1 MAAEPT
7 ASSAT
12 IERLPALDGMRA
24 IAVYLV
30 VAFHAGATRFE
41 GGFIGVDVF
50 FVLSG
55 FLITRLLVAEYA
67 PNGRIDLVGFYA
79 RRARRL
85 LPPAWVAVLV
95 TAIVFLAF
103 SNPVERA
110 DALDDARAAILY
122 FANWHFI
129 GAGQDYFAE
138 SIASSP
144 FLHLWSLAVEEQFY
158 LIWPVASIGLL
169 ALWRRRPA
177 LATGLVL
184 VAAGISAWWASS
196 VASTDLLR
204 AYYGTDT
211 RAYQLLAGAGL
222 AFVLSHRDGGARR
235 PIGRSVAEV
244 ALAVGLLG
252 VFFVAMRS
260 GTDAVGR
267 GMLAAALTVVMVA
280 AVAGRPSG
288 PPGPIERVLASRPFV
303 VLGGL
308 SYATYLWHWPLV
320 ILLERTLV
328 LETGT
333 RFVVVALASTAAAKL
348 SMDLIERPVRQRVG
362 RDRRIDKATIAVGLV
377 ATLVIGL
384 LAVPAIFRAD
394 VTQVRAAE
402 RPGFVPPP
410 ITVTV
415 PPSTP
420 STSSTPSI
428 GPPEGDA
435 EIGTS
440 APVATVPT
448 TTAPASTVS
457 PPTVSAP
464 VTGPVPENLGAVPIE
479 TTFGERDGCVNEVP
493 SSLDE
498 CLVVDGGG
506 WRVMLIGDSH
516 ASKLNI
522 AFAEHAA
529 ANDLAYVSMTSNG
542 CPWQRG
548 LGYAKALPV
557 EAARQACR
565 DLRDVLY
572 DDLVPAFAPDL
583 VVLVSHGFNDNAYA
597 VEARP
602 GWPAVAGLV
611 GDPLVAA
618 ASADTV
624 DELVGA
630 GAEVVIVEPIPTST
644 FNVAA
649 CLSGAATIEECGF
662 VAADAG
668 ADEAAYRE
676 IAESRPAVR
685 TVDMDLLACP
695 ALPVCDAVVDGI
707 QVREDRDHLYGAYVL
722 RIRNDLMAAI
732 GL

>member
-24 IAVYLV
+24 VAVYLV
-30 VAFHAGATRFE
+30 VAFHAGVTRFE

-67 PNGRIDLVGFYA
+67 STGRIDLVGFYA

-85 LPPAWVAVLV
+85 LPAAWVAVLV
-95 TAIVFLAF
+95 TAVVFMAF

-158 LIWPVASIGLL
+158 LVWPVASIGLL
-169 ALWRRRPA
+169 ALWRRRPVA
-177 LATGLVL
+177 ATGLVL
-184 VAAGISAWWASS
+184 VAAVVSAWWAAS

-222 AFVLSHRDGGARR
+222 ALVLAHRDGGARR
-235 PIGRSVAEV
+235 PISRSVAEV
-244 ALAVGLLG
+244 ALAGGLAG
-252 VFFVAMRS
+252 VFLVAMRP
-260 GTDAVGR
+260 GTDAVDR
-267 GMLAAALTVVMVA
+267 GMLAAAVTVVMVA

-288 PPGPIERVLASRPFV
+288 TPGPIERVLASRPLV
-303 VLGGL
+303 MLGGL

-333 RFVVVALASTAAAKL
+333 RFVVVTLASTAAAKL
-348 SMDLIERPVRQRVG
+348 SMDLIERPVRRRIG
-362 RDRRIDKATIAVGLV
+362 RDRRIDRATIAIGL
-377 ATLVIGL
+377 AGTLLIGL

-394 VTQVRAAE
+394 VAQVRAAE

-415 PPSTP
+415 PPPT
-420 STSSTPSI
+420 TSIELPD
-428 GPPEGDA
+428 GDA
-435 EIGTS
+435 ETGAS
-440 APVATVPT
+440 APSATVPT
-448 TTAPASTVS
+448 GTSPASTVP

-464 VTGPVPENLGAVPIE
+464 VTGPVPADLGAVPIE
-479 TTFGERDGCVNEVP
+479 TPFGERDGCVNVIP

-498 CLVVDGGG
+498 CLVVDGAGR
-506 WRVMLIGDSH
+506 RVMLVGDSH

-548 LGYAKALPV
+548 LGYANALSV

-572 DDLVPAFAPDL
+572 DDLVPAFGPDL
-583 VVLVSHGFNDNAYA
+583 VVLVSHGFNENAYA

-602 GWPAVAGLV
+602 DWPAVAGLV

-624 DELVGA
+624 DHLVAA

-649 CLSGAATIEECGF
+649 CLSGVATIEECGF

-668 ADEAAYRE
+668 PDEAIYRDV
-676 IAESRPAVR
+676 AVSRPAVG

-722 RIRNDLMAAI
+722 RIRNDLMASI